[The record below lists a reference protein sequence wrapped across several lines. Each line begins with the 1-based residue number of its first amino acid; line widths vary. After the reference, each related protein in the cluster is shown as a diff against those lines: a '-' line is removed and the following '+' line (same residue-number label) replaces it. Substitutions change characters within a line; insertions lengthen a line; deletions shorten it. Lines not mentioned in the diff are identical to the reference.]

1 MTHHEAHK
9 PLPLENRALSDRR
22 KEREWFHR
30 VSPYGASK
38 AYLGVGVKEKKWDAR
53 FRRLENRTLFAG
65 ESLPP
70 CQFFLRCWEHEAL
83 VLFLEPVGEIEEFGL
98 LGDEGGLPIGGL
110 LKTET
115 S

>member
-1 MTHHEAHK
+1 M
-9 PLPLENRALSDRR
+9 
-22 KEREWFHR
+22 
-30 VSPYGASK
+30 
-38 AYLGVGVKEKKWDAR
+38 GVGVKEKKWDAR

-70 CQFFLRCWEHEAL
+70 CQLFLRCWKHEAL

-110 LKTET
+110 RQLRLEIRDLVLQ
-115 S
+115 